1 MIRDLS
7 SDEGG
12 LIFTTDAVLALIV
25 VFILTA
31 SIATYFALPSYMG
44 SDHQH
49 LETMAADALDIMR
62 EDGTLYS
69 AAAMYSRNNTAGA
82 ENLIKQDLNSIL
94 PPGVG
99 YEFQIGTYPAIRN
112 DSGILVARDTASRAI
127 VISGPEEGWLG
138 RAWYKQEEVTL
149 EDQEINS
156 TTTVWNF
163 HNWLTNFWNRLYSR
177 PYWGYKTSPRNISF
191 SVPSTNIHW
200 GKFLMGSCNR
210 VNRSSYGANVV
221 INNVPHIVGND
232 SFTFLNLRPGT
243 TRVRPGTTRER
254 MYNYQGNITSL
265 TGGANNFYVR
275 FTNMTTTGYSDY
287 DLPWFSIIA
296 NYTTTIKVPKGIITR
311 TYQFNDAAG
320 LAVPSQTR
328 LDLNRTMGYGRIY
341 DLNTGTVTNLNTR
354 RVIAWSSMVRQNH
367 IYSDGLPFVIDNV
380 NGRGA
385 DGCAVSVTQDI
396 PIPAGSR
403 ILDAYTIVNPYGG
416 VDNALVEVWNGTAW
430 NVAFC
435 SFNYGRVTYST
446 VSDGYGN
453 VPGIIY
459 VRDYL
464 RAGQTN
470 KVRVTI
476 WDNVPGQDYDLVG
489 LVDSYTTVSYTSLPI
504 QWNNY
509 PFNSYQNSTN
519 VSAPVR
525 QFTIGPDAKKVLL
538 FVGAGLDTKSVKVEV
553 KNSTSA
559 WTQLYSG
566 PVPFSLDIGAIDA
579 AGSRIFAT
587 GSPGN
592 YSTRPG
598 TYNIRVTVNSGQG
611 WESGD
616 SNAEI
621 YSGTRVAVIYPKF
634 LANMW
639 ATQYSNDAYTAQ
651 ALAKQELIDMLRQSG
666 YTIDER
672 LIKTEALY
680 TGDIPNSLPVRL
692 TLWRS

>member
-1 MIRDLS
+1 MIRGFND
-7 SDEGG
+7 DEGG
-12 LIFTTDAVLALIV
+12 FIFTTDAVLALIV
-25 VFILTA
+25 VFIFTA
-31 SIATYFALPSYMG
+31 SIVTYFALPSYMG
-44 SDHQH
+44 ADHQH
-49 LETMAADALDIMR
+49 LEALAADALDIMR
-62 EDGTLYS
+62 QDGTLYS

-82 ENLIKQDLNSIL
+82 ENLIESELQSLL

-99 YEFQIGTYPAIRN
+99 YEFKMGPYPTLRN
-112 DSGILVARDTASRAI
+112 DSGILVSRDTASRAI

-138 RAWYKQEEVTL
+138 RAWYKMEEVTL

-163 HNWLTNFWNRLYSR
+163 HNWLSNYWSSLYYR
-177 PYWGYKTSPRNISF
+177 PYWGYQTAPRNISF
-191 SVPSTNIHW
+191 SVPSTSINW
-200 GKFLMGSCNR
+200 GRFLLGSYNR
-210 VNRSSYGANVV
+210 RNRSSYGANVV
-221 INNVPHIVGND
+221 INNVPHIVRND

-243 TRVRPGTTRER
+243 TREL

-265 TGGANNFYVR
+265 TGGSNNFYVQ
-275 FTNMTTTGYSDY
+275 FTNMTTTGSSDY

-311 TYQFNDAAG
+311 TFQFNDAAG
-320 LAVPSQTR
+320 LAVPRLTR
-328 LDLNRTMGYGRIY
+328 LDTNGTLGYGRIY
-341 DLNTGTVTNLNTR
+341 DLNTGTVTSLNTR
-354 RVIAWSSMVRQNH
+354 RVITWNSMVRQNH
-367 IYSDGLPFVIDNV
+367 AYSDGLPFVIDSV
-380 NGRGA
+380 NGWTA
-385 DGCAVSVTQDI
+385 DGSAVSVTQDI
-396 PIPAGSR
+396 PIPPGSR
-403 ILDAYTIVNPYGG
+403 ILDAYTVVNPYGG
-416 VDNALVEVWNGTAW
+416 VDDALVEVWNGTAW

-435 SFNYGRVTYST
+435 SFDYGGVDYST

-453 VPGIIY
+453 VPGIVYI
-459 VRDYL
+459 RDYL

-470 KVRVTI
+470 RVRVTI

-489 LVDSYTTVSYTSLPI
+489 LVDSYSTVSYTSLPI
-504 QWNNY
+504 QWHNY

-525 QFTIGPDAKKVLL
+525 QFTIGSDAKKVLL
-538 FVGAGLDTKSVKVEV
+538 FVGAGLDTKSIKVEV

-566 PVPFSLDIGAIDA
+566 PVPFSLDIGAIDV
-579 AGSRIFAT
+579 AGSRIFTT
-587 GSPGN
+587 GGNPGN

-598 TYNIRVTVNSGQG
+598 TYNIRVTINSGAG

-639 ATQYSNDAYTAQ
+639 ATEYANDAYTAQ
-651 ALAKQELIDMLRQSG
+651 ALARQELIAMLQASG
-666 YTIDER
+666 YSIDPS
-672 LIKTEALY
+672 LIRTEALY

-692 TLWRS
+692 TLWRD

>member
-1 MIRDLS
+1 MIRDFGD
-7 SDEGG
+7 DEGG
-12 LIFTTDAVLALIV
+12 FIFTTDAVLALVV
-25 VFILTA
+25 VFIFTA
-31 SIATYFALPSYMG
+31 SIVTYFALPNYMG

-49 LETMAADALDIMR
+49 LEALAADALDVMR
-62 EDGTLYS
+62 QDGTLYS

-82 ENLIKQDLNSIL
+82 ENVIRSELRSLL

-99 YEFQIGTYPAIRN
+99 YEFKMGPYPTLRN
-112 DSGILVARDTASRAI
+112 DSGIVVSRDTASRAI

-138 RAWYKQEEVTL
+138 RAWYKMEEVTL

-163 HNWLTNFWNRLYSR
+163 HNWLTNFWNSLYSR
-177 PYWGYKTSPRNISF
+177 PYWGYQTAPQNITF
-191 SVPSTNIHW
+191 SVPSSNIHW
-200 GKFLMGSCNR
+200 GRFLIGSCNR
-210 VNRSSYGANVV
+210 RNKASYGARVV
-221 INNVPHIVGND
+221 INNVPHVVRNN

-243 TRVRPGTTRER
+243 TREL

-265 TGGANNFYVR
+265 LGGSNRFYVQ
-275 FTNMTTTGYSDY
+275 FTNMTTKGTRDY

-296 NYTTTIKVPKGIITR
+296 NYTNTIKVPRGIITR
-311 TYQFNDAAG
+311 TYPFNDAAG
-320 LAVPSQTR
+320 LAVPSLTR
-328 LDLNRTMGYGRIY
+328 LDNNGTMGYGRIY

-354 RVIAWSSMVRQNH
+354 RVIAWNSMVRKNH
-367 IYSDGLPFVIDNV
+367 SYSDGLPFVIDNV
-380 NGRGA
+380 NGGRA
-385 DGCAVSVTQDI
+385 DGCAVSVTRDI

-403 ILDAYTIVNPYGG
+403 ILDAYTVVNPYGG

-435 SFNYGRVTYST
+435 SFKYNGVSYSAG
-446 VSDGYGN
+446 DGYGN

-459 VRDYL
+459 IRDYL
-464 RAGQTN
+464 RAGRTN

-489 LVDSYTTVSYTSLPI
+489 LVDCYSTVSYTSLPI

-509 PFNSYQNSTN
+509 PFASYQNSTN

-525 QFTIGPDAKKVLL
+525 QFTIGSDAKKVLL
-538 FVGAGLDTKSVKVEV
+538 FVGAGLDTKTIKVEV

-559 WTQLYSG
+559 WTQLYNG
-566 PVPFSLDIGAIDA
+566 PVPFSLDIGAIDV
-579 AGSRIFAT
+579 AGSKIFTT
-587 GSPGN
+587 GGTPGN
-592 YSTRPG
+592 YSARPG
-598 TYNIRVTVNSGQG
+598 TYNIRVTINSGQG

-639 ATQYSNDAYTAQ
+639 ATEYANDAYTAQ
-651 ALAKQELIDMLRQSG
+651 ALARQELIEMLQASG
-666 YTIDER
+666 YNIDPS
-672 LIKTEALY
+672 LIRTEALY
-680 TGDIPNSLPVRL
+680 TGDMPNSLPVRL

>member
-163 HNWLTNFWNRLYSR
+163 HNWLTNFWNQLYSR

-243 TRVRPGTTRER
+243 TRER
-254 MYNYQGNITSL
+254 MYN
-265 TGGANNFYVR
+265 
-275 FTNMTTTGYSDY
+275 
-287 DLPWFSIIA
+287 
-296 NYTTTIKVPKGIITR
+296 IITR

-328 LDLNRTMGYGRIY
+328 LDLNGTMGYGRIY
-341 DLNTGTVTNLNTR
+341 DLNKGTVTNLNTR

-435 SFNYGRVTYST
+435 SFNYGGVTYST
-446 VSDGYGN
+446 VRDGYGN

>member
-1 MIRDLS
+1 MIRDFGD
-7 SDEGG
+7 DEGG
-12 LIFTTDAVLALIV
+12 FIFTTDAVLALIV
-25 VFILTA
+25 VFIFTA
-31 SIATYFALPSYMG
+31 SIVTYFALPNYMG

-49 LETMAADALDIMR
+49 LEALAADALDVMR
-62 EDGTLYS
+62 QDGTLYS

-82 ENLIKQDLNSIL
+82 ENVIRSELRSLL

-99 YEFQIGTYPAIRN
+99 YEFKMGPYPTLRN

-138 RAWYKQEEVTL
+138 RAWYKMEEVTL
-149 EDQEINS
+149 EDQEINF

-163 HNWLTNFWNRLYSR
+163 HNWLTNFWNTLYSR
-177 PYWGYKTSPRNISF
+177 PYWGYQTAPQNITF

-200 GKFLMGSCNR
+200 GKFLLGSCNR
-210 VNRSSYGANVV
+210 QNRSSYGANVV
-221 INNVPHIVGND
+221 INNVPHVVRND

-243 TRVRPGTTRER
+243 TREL

-265 TGGANNFYVR
+265 VGGSNRFYVQ
-275 FTNMTTTGYSDY
+275 FTNMTTTGSTDY
-287 DLPWFSIIA
+287 DLPWFSVIA
-296 NYTTTIKVPKGIITR
+296 NYTNTIKVPKGIITR
-311 TYQFNDAAG
+311 TYPFNDVAG
-320 LAVPSQTR
+320 LAVPGLTR
-328 LDLNRTMGYGRIY
+328 LDNNGTMGYGRIY

-367 IYSDGLPFVIDNV
+367 LYSDGLPFVIDSV
-380 NGRGA
+380 NGGSA
-385 DGCAVSVTQDI
+385 DGCAVSVTQDV
-396 PIPAGSR
+396 PIPTGSR
-403 ILDAYTIVNPYGG
+403 ILDAYTVVNPYGG

-435 SFNYGRVTYST
+435 SFNYGGVTYSA

-459 VRDYL
+459 IRDYL

-489 LVDSYTTVSYTSLPI
+489 LVDCYSTVSYTSLPI

-509 PFNSYQNSTN
+509 PFASYQNSTN

-525 QFTIGPDAKKVLL
+525 QFAIGSDAKKVLL
-538 FVGAGLDTKSVKVEV
+538 FMGAGLDTKTIRVEV

-559 WTQLYSG
+559 WTQLYNG
-566 PVPFSLDIGAIDA
+566 PVPFSLDIGAIDV
-579 AGSRIFAT
+579 AGSRIFTT
-587 GSPGN
+587 GGTPGN

-598 TYNIRVTVNSGQG
+598 TYDIRVTINSGQG

-639 ATQYSNDAYTAQ
+639 ATEYSNDAYTAQ
-651 ALAKQELIDMLRQSG
+651 ALARQELIAMLQASG
-666 YTIDER
+666 YNIDPS
-672 LIKTEALY
+672 LIRTEALY